1 MIDASQHL
9 IAATLSQT
17 GRPLYFLQGCW
28 QIANLITQQMKTITH
43 YLIGKPFQLVTDQRS
58 VSFMF
63 DNKVTSE
70 IKNEKIQRWRLELEV
85 VETI

>member
-1 MIDASQHL
+1 
-9 IAATLSQT
+9 
-17 GRPLYFLQGCW
+17 
-28 QIANLITQQMKTITH
+28 MKTITH